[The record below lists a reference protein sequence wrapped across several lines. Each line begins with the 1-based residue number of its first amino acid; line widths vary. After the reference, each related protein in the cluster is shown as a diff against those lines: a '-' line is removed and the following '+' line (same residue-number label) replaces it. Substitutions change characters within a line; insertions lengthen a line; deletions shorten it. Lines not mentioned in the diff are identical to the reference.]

1 MYVFLFLF
9 RRGNG
14 AFRKPPVASTSE
26 STSHAS
32 TMDASGGGMRGDTPS
47 GAAAGKYL
55 LRETEKRLKRLKS
68 ASDG

>member
-1 MYVFLFLF
+1 M
-9 RRGNG
+9 
-14 AFRKPPVASTSE
+14 ASTSE